1 MKSASGRLWRAS
13 PLTYGA
19 LVLALL
25 LSVYPFY
32 YMFIIA
38 TRTLDAIND
47 IPPPFTPG
55 SAFGDNLGRVLDNE
69 QVNFLEGLLNSLIV
83 CTIVTFSAVFTSTL
97 AGFAFAKL
105 QFKGRN
111 LLLVATLATMMIPT

>member
-13 PLTYGA
+13 PLTYVA
-19 LVLALL
+19 LIMALL

-55 SAFGDNLGRVLDNE
+55 EAFGANFGRVLDNE
-69 QVNFLEGLLNSLIV
+69 QVNFIKGLFNSVIV
-83 CTIVTFSAVFTSTL
+83 CTIVTLSAVFTSTL

-105 QFKGRN
+105 QFRGRN
-111 LLLVATLATMMIPT
+111 VLLVAILGTM